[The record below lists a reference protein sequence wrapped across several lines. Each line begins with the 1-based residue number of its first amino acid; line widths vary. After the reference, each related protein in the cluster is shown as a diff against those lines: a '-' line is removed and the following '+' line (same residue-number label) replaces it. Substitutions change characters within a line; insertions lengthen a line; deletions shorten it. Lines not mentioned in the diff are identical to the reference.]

1 VQTRC
6 GPSTPRSDHTPELPS
21 PTGTATTN
29 VQRPQEDSDD
39 HAHRLRREQR
49 THLLDQVPVNDAG
62 PHEWTEGIQIEIH
75 IGHVRADEIVIVP
88 PGEQIPVT
96 GTVIAFND

>member
-6 GPSTPRSDHTPELPS
+6 GPSTRRSDHTPELPS

-39 HAHRLRREQR
+39 HAHRRRREPR
-49 THLLDQVPVNDAG
+49 THLLDQVPVNYAG

-75 IGHVRADEIVIVP
+75 IGHVRTDEIVIVP
-88 PGEQIPVT
+88 PAEQIPVT
-96 GTVIAFND
+96 GTVIAGND